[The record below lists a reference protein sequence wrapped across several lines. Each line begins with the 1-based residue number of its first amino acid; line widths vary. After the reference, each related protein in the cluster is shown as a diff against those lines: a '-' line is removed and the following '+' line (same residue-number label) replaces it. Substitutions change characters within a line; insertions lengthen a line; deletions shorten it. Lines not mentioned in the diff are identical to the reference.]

1 MKSSIFL
8 FPFFPKLVPNMYEKY
23 LEISIYLLMYT
34 GSVITW
40 EVVYC
45 WGKILFLVI
54 TFSIELSFC
63 FLRASTAAYKYDSF
77 KYSKW
82 SISHNSKFCY
92 NQLKCSDSK
101 CISSQLF
108 TVRFEG
114 TSVESLVIIVYKINL
129 NHSNIVC
136 DHSLS
141 CVWFCNRMETDTVA
155 HQAPLS
161 RDFPGKN
168 TGVGCHFLLQRIFAT
183 QGSNPHLLCLWH
195 WQVGFT
201 YWFTWEALVL
211 YSILCR
217 RWRSEMLFKYQN
229 KWPELGAA
237 CSVLFFSIIVSV
249 SCYRASLVA
258 QMVKNLPGM
267 WETRVQ
273 SLG

>member
-8 FPFFPKLVPNMYEKY
+8 FPIFPKLVPNMDEKY

-82 SISHNSKFCY
+82 SVSHNSKFCY

-108 TVRFEG
+108 MVRFEG

-141 CVWFCNRMETDTVA
+141 CVWFCSRMETDTVA
-155 HQAPLS
+155 RQAPLS
-161 RDFPGKN
+161 WDFPGKILEWVAIPFSRGFSSSRDQP
-168 TGVGCHFLLQRIFAT
+168 TSPALSTTSRFFTTEPPGKTIFF
-183 QGSNPHLLCLWH
+183 N
-195 WQVGFT
+195 
-201 YWFTWEALVL
+201 
-211 YSILCR
+211 
-217 RWRSEMLFKYQN
+217 
-229 KWPELGAA
+229 
-237 CSVLFFSIIVSV
+237 
-249 SCYRASLVA
+249 
-258 QMVKNLPGM
+258 NLEYFP
-267 WETRVQ
+267 
-273 SLG
+273 